1 MSEEIDVKVTEGSGN
16 VFADLGLPN
25 ARERQAKARLSI
37 LIEDLIDSQGWNQTE
52 AAKRMGV
59 TQSDVSNIVNG
70 RLSGFSLERLFN
82 CLTSLGQIVEI
93 GVVPAESENDSGRVL
108 VTY

>member
-1 MSEEIDVKVTEGSGN
+1 VTEENDVKVTRGSGN

-25 ARERQAKARLSI
+25 PRERQAKARLSI
-37 LIEDLIDSQGWNQTE
+37 LIENLIDARGWSQTE
-52 AAKRMGV
+52 AARHMGV

-70 RLSGFSLERLFN
+70 RLNGYSMERLFN
-82 CLTSLGQIVEI
+82 CLTALGQTVEI
-93 GVVPAESENDSGRVL
+93 GVMPTERENDEERVL